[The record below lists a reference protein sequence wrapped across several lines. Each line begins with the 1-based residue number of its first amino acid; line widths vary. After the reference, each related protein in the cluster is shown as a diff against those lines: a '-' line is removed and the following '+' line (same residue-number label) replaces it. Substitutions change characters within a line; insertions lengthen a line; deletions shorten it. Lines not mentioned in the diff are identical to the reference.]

1 MVMGIINKVV
11 TLAKHALHQINYSES
26 HSMILG
32 RIMVDKNK
40 AKESIEN
47 LCDIEFKV
55 FSQFGDDGIIQWLVH
70 RLDIKEHTFIE
81 FGVGDY
87 RESNTRFLLMNN
99 NWSGLVIDGSQT
111 NVDRIIASE
120 YYWQHNLTAKCA
132 FVNTKNINELLSTPK
147 LGPSLGLLHID
158 LDGNDYWILEELE
171 MLPVILILEYNSVFG
186 VDRAI
191 SVPYDPMFQ
200 RSRAHYSNLY
210 YGASLPALH
219 NLATSRGYAFVGCN
233 SAGNNAYFVRRDR
246 MMDPVREIS
255 LHQGF
260 VSSKYRESRG
270 LNGQLTYLTGDDR
283 LQLIRGLPV
292 INTTTGIS
300 EPL

>member
-26 HSMILG
+26 QSMILG
-32 RIMVDKNK
+32 RIMAEKIK

-47 LCDIEFKV
+47 LGDIEFKV

-70 RLDIKEHTFIE
+70 CLGIKERTFIE

-120 YYWQHNLTAKCA
+120 FYWQHNLTAKCA
-132 FVNTKNINELLSTPK
+132 FINTKNINELLSSPS

-158 LDGNDYWILEELE
+158 LDGNDYWILEVLE
-171 MLPVILILEYNSVFG
+171 MLPAILILEYNSVFG

-233 SAGNNAYFVRRDR
+233 NAGNNAYFVRRDR
-246 MMDPVREIS
+246 MMDPVREVS
-255 LHQGF
+255 LNQGF

-270 LNGQLTYLTGDDR
+270 QNGQLTYLTGDDR
-283 LQLIRGLPV
+283 LQLIRGLRV

-300 EPL
+300 ESL